1 MNVDNNFY
9 YEERDDEYCE
19 ESLEEDEASWQEYL
33 RKNPVRQYRAIGF
46 SAFAKREILLG
57 TSPAEVMKNMSLA
70 IFSNTRPENPEDP
83 AGEKPACVVGDFGI
97 SFGPDS
103 HGGFST
109 DKGVRFMGS
118 VTRKATATWGRFFLA
133 GDDVTQSSRVGTRI
147 DIDIGV
153 NADLFG
159 LTLPNVDMDEGYN
172 IYVHQMSVKGFDGP
186 EWDYST
192 AEAIAKSERSS
203 EVELFWAMAKA
214 FFLIF
219 PIVVGLLIAAKVAC

>member
-1 MNVDNNFY
+1 MNDNSDFY
-9 YEERDDEYCE
+9 CEDRDDEYYE
-19 ESLEEDEASWQEYL
+19 ETLDEDEASWQEYL
-33 RKNPVRQYRAIGF
+33 RNNPVRRYRSIGF

-57 TSPAEVMKNMSLA
+57 TSPAEIMKNMSLA

-97 SFGPDS
+97 SFEPDPL
-103 HGGFST
+103 GGFST
-109 DKGVRFMGS
+109 VKGARFMGS
-118 VTRKATATWGRFFLA
+118 VTRKATATWGRFFLE

-153 NADLFG
+153 NAGHFG
-159 LTLPNVDMDEGYN
+159 LTLLNADMEEGTNVC
-172 IYVHQMSVKGFDGP
+172 VHQMSVKGFDEP
-186 EWDYST
+186 EWGYKT
-192 AEAIAKSERSS
+192 ANALLEHS

-219 PIVVGLLIAAKVAC
+219 PIVVGLLIAAKVVC